1 MFGAS
6 RINKLRRAWDDV
18 PIGHHTDWSRRPHRG
33 AADRTPT
40 DEPAVALRPLT
51 AGTASS
57 ALPRAGRLPSPLD
70 GPTGRLLGCRTPR
83 RCLLRRRTAA
93 NCLLGCG
100 PTSRLLGCRTPRRLL
115 GCGPT
120 GRLLG
125 RRTPHSLAGS
135 RALDCLA
142 RCGTALDC
150 LPGCGLPR
158 GRSPCRRLLC
168 RCLSGCLSSHPSSR
182 YYHRHHPHLVLDYM
196 TEQVNGSETCVCR
209 GGCFRVACQS
219 VMSRR
224 TSAWV
229 DDHRVAPFVS
239 RLPEF

>member
-70 GPTGRLLGCRTPR
+70 
-83 RCLLRRRTAA
+83 
-93 NCLLGCG
+93 
-100 PTSRLLGCRTPRRLL
+100 
-115 GCGPT
+115 GPT